1 MRKWEFQGQRY
12 SICPGTV
19 PGNRIAGERGAS
31 GQGHASSVLGDTGR
45 LLGTRREHRGGA
57 GTPPAAA
64 ALVGQGHTWQPGP
77 GVVPRKKP
85 MNTLKK
91 NNKKPT
97 KTTEPSFPGESCHS
111 SLASLGEAVHSLARV
126 CSCFPLLQSSF
137 PELSHKLDPSMFLK
151 D

>member
-31 GQGHASSVLGDTGR
+31 GQGHASSVLGT
-45 LLGTRREHRGGA
+45 LGGSWVLGGNRVEGRGGA

-97 KTTEPSFPGESCHS
+97 KTQSLLFQVSLVTAA
-111 SLASLGEAVHSLARV
+111 SLAWGK
-126 CSCFPLLQSSF
+126 
-137 PELSHKLDPSMFLK
+137 LSTA
-151 D
+151 